1 MSHSSN
7 NYSAGIGL
15 KYVNKRCC
23 CGQKA
28 IVKIYK
34 SANNKNKLYYAYA
47 DGCSGWIG

>member
-7 NYSAGIGL
+7 NYSAGTGL

-34 SANNKNKLYYAYA
+34 STNNKNKLYYAYA